1 MTEEEVDLRIRNALL
16 AAATAEAAPLPG
28 ETEPPI
34 PLSLRRRMRH
44 LLSDPFGKKLLEASQ
59 RMGGAALSEQGWL
72 PRGDSGIWTRVA
84 RFLGRHTPLKPP
96 AGAGPDAPLTGWA
109 PAWLPEGYAPVSTQD
124 SPALRQSLYARGEE
138 SLTFTASAGDG
149 PLPVEQ
155 EGREER
161 PISVARLSAPPRRP
175 RRPHLPGV
183 VRRGGGRGVHP
194 HRRPAGGGTAA
205 GGRQRKENAGLTAPG
220 ALGAAAPEKS

>member
-109 PAWLPEGYAPVSTQD
+109 PAWLPEGYAPVSTQY

-161 PISVARLSAPPRRP
+161 PISVAGRPGYLLPHAAPGGPTC
-175 RRPHLPGV
+175 LVWFEEAEGV
-183 VRRGGGRGVHP
+183 VF
-194 HRRPAGGGTAA
+194 T
-205 GGRQRKENAGLTAPG
+205 LTG
-220 ALGAAAPEKS
+220 ALPEEELLQVAASVKKTPG

>member
-1 MTEEEVDLRIRNALL
+1 
-16 AAATAEAAPLPG
+16 
-28 ETEPPI
+28 
-34 PLSLRRRMRH
+34 
-44 LLSDPFGKKLLEASQ
+44 
-59 RMGGAALSEQGWL
+59 MGGAALSEQGWL

-161 PISVARLSAPPRRP
+161 PISVAGRPGYLLPHAAPGGPTC
-175 RRPHLPGV
+175 LVWFEEAEGV
-183 VRRGGGRGVHP
+183 VF
-194 HRRPAGGGTAA
+194 T
-205 GGRQRKENAGLTAPG
+205 LTG
-220 ALGAAAPEKS
+220 ALPEEELLQVAASVKKTPG